1 MARRERTTG
10 LPRPRPRSHARDDR
24 RVAGIQ
30 LSDRNVRSGVF
41 AVVVAL
47 GLLVLG
53 MLSYRLYDNNI
64 GQPRSTILS
73 VGGQPVSLRYYT
85 DRLFKFVQDN
95 QTSGQSVALLEQALL
110 SKLEEEELTVLLANK
125 NGIAISEEDITNQI
139 AAELGVPVAGSG
151 SSFDTLYRARL
162 KTVKVSDGNYRRLT
176 RVTIANNR
184 LLEQYEKE
192 VGTTAETVAV
202 RAVVS
207 NSKVA
212 SDAVLVR
219 IKAGED
225 MGTVA
230 QKESTD
236 LNSRQKDG
244 VLDPQP
250 VALLPEPISKAL
262 AAVKDGEIVGPV
274 DANGNFWVLK
284 VEGRDP
290 QGALSTTNIKQIAQ
304 IKLDNAIKDLKNT
317 TTIKRAL
324 DSSDIKWAEKHI
336 Q

>member
-1 MARRERTTG
+1 MAGVE
-10 LPRPRPRSHARDDR
+10 
-24 RVAGIQ
+24 
-30 LSDRNVRSGVF
+30 LSDRNVRLGVF

-53 MLSYRLYDNNI
+53 MLSYRLYDNSI
-64 GQPRSTILS
+64 GQPRSSILTVS
-73 VGGQPVSLRYYT
+73 GQSVSLRYYT
-85 DRLFKFVQDN
+85 DRLFKFIQDN
-95 QTSGQSVALLEQALL
+95 QSSGQSLPLLEQSLL
-110 SKLEEEELTVLLANK
+110 SKLEEEELTLLLANK
-125 NGIAISEEDITNQI
+125 NGVAISEQDITNQI

-184 LLEQYEKE
+184 LLDLYEKE
-192 VGTTAETVAV
+192 GGATAETVSL

-207 NSKVA
+207 NSKDA
-212 SDAVLVR
+212 ADAVLAR

-244 VLDPQP
+244 VLDAQP
-250 VALLPEPISKAL
+250 VSLLPESISKAL
-262 AAVKDGEIVGPV
+262 AAVKDGEIVGPI

-284 VEGRDP
+284 VESRDP
-290 QGALSTTNIKQIAQ
+290 VGTLSTTNISQIAK
-304 IKLDNAIKDLKNT
+304 IKLDKAIKDLKNT
-317 TTIKRAL
+317 TTIKRSL
-324 DSSDIKWAEKHI
+324 DSSDIKWAENHI
-336 Q
+336 K